1 MAEPMSFDELNMKDF
16 LTFLE
21 GRYSEQA
28 QTNLDFLNGNHFGGD
43 DGTYW
48 VGPRRTAQDVLYRE
62 SMAEIQRTFVSHN
75 VVAEVTNRHV
85 NGVLSRELHWG
96 FVPDR
101 PLKETTSINPDTGQ
115 ETKEREK
122 PTPAE
127 QTLIDEAQ
135 AALMRWWEMRSVSQ
149 ILQQALAG
157 GLSIM
162 RSPLRIYVPPGLL
175 SEGGTL
181 HADDLIMAME
191 FIWLQF
197 LGFDEDALQFI
208 IPTATVYTDKKTRKD
223 IGVFSYKEDEATIL
237 EVTYLDEL
245 GNTVIR
251 TMDDKGDTQP
261 PIVIPLKKRLTM
273 FEMQRFALISQQIIS
288 QQKAL
293 NMTLTMKQRNAVQ
306 GGFLERVLMNVKVP
320 GSTDPETGEFTPD
333 PLYVGA
339 GTTNLFQSETFTDTE
354 GKTFVLPG
362 SVTYRDP
369 VAANTFIETENSQ
382 YTGMLQETH
391 QLHYTLASE
400 GSVSGESRKQARDSF
415 QKDLLYSASKVETL
429 TRWVLETVLALGA
442 NFSGAPDRF
451 IGLRA
456 YVQVKVDSG
465 PVSADDMRVA
475 AEMRERGIWDWETA
489 ASATGVNDV
498 DAMKIRLA
506 EESGVGLFAPKFEQM
521 GQKPPA
527 TTSELEGILA
537 ANDTL

>member
-1 MAEPMSFDELNMKDF
+1 MAESTSFDELTMKDF
-16 LTFLE
+16 LAYLE
-21 GRYSEQA
+21 GRYSQQA
-28 QTNLDFLNGNHFGGD
+28 SVNLDFLNGNHFGGD
-43 DGTYW
+43 EGTYW

-75 VVAEVTNRHV
+75 AVAEVTDRHV
-85 NGVLSRELHWG
+85 NGVLSRELHWA

-101 PLKETTSINPDTGQ
+101 QLKETTTVNPDTGQ
-115 ETKEREK
+115 EVKHREK

-127 QTLIDEAQ
+127 QVLIEEAQ
-135 AALMRWWEMRSVSQ
+135 AAVVGWWDKRDVTQ
-149 ILQQALAG
+149 TIQHALAAS
-157 GLSIM
+157 LSIV
-162 RSPLRIYVPPGLL
+162 RAPLRFYVPPALL
-175 SEGGTL
+175 GEGGTL
-181 HADDLIMAME
+181 HADDLMLAMD
-191 FIWLQF
+191 FVWLQF
-197 LGFDEDALQFI
+197 LGFDEDTLDFV
-208 IPTATVYTDKKTRKD
+208 IPTATVWTDKKTRKD
-223 IGVFSYKEDEATIL
+223 IGVFQYKEDDKNLL
-237 EVTYLDEL
+237 EVTYLDDL

-251 TMDDKGDTQP
+251 TMNDDGDTQP
-261 PIVIPLKKRLTM
+261 PIIIPLSKRLTM
-273 FEMQRFALISQQIIS
+273 FEMARKALISQQIIS

-320 GSTDPETGEFTPD
+320 GETDPETGEFTPD

-339 GTTNLFQSETFTDTE
+339 GTTNLFQSETFTDSE

-369 VAANTFIETENSQ
+369 VPANTFIETENSQ
-382 YTGMLQETH
+382 YTGILQETH

-415 QKDLLYSASKVETL
+415 QKDLLYSAGKVESMV
-429 TRWVLETVLALGA
+429 RWILETVLALGA
-442 NFSGAPDRF
+442 NFSGQPDRYV
-451 IGLRA
+451 GLRA
-456 YVQVKVDSG
+456 YVQAKVDSG

-475 AEMRERGIWDWETA
+475 AEMRERGLWDWETA
-489 ASATGVNDV
+489 ASATGIDDV
-498 DAMKIRLA
+498 DAIKVRLA
-506 EESGVGLFAPKFEQM
+506 DESGVGLFAPKFEQM

>member
-1 MAEPMSFDELNMKDF
+1 
-16 LTFLE
+16 
-21 GRYSEQA
+21 
-28 QTNLDFLNGNHFGGD
+28 
-43 DGTYW
+43 
-48 VGPRRTAQDVLYRE
+48 
-62 SMAEIQRTFVSHN
+62 
-75 VVAEVTNRHV
+75 
-85 NGVLSRELHWG
+85 
-96 FVPDR
+96 
-101 PLKETTSINPDTGQ
+101 
-115 ETKEREK
+115 
-122 PTPAE
+122 
-127 QTLIDEAQ
+127 
-135 AALMRWWEMRSVSQ
+135 
-149 ILQQALAG
+149 
-157 GLSIM
+157 
-162 RSPLRIYVPPGLL
+162 
-175 SEGGTL
+175 
-181 HADDLIMAME
+181 
-191 FIWLQF
+191 
-197 LGFDEDALQFI
+197 
-208 IPTATVYTDKKTRKD
+208 
-223 IGVFSYKEDEATIL
+223 
-237 EVTYLDEL
+237 
-245 GNTVIR
+245 
-251 TMDDKGDTQP
+251 
-261 PIVIPLKKRLTM
+261 
-273 FEMQRFALISQQIIS
+273 
-288 QQKAL
+288 
-293 NMTLTMKQRNAVQ
+293 
-306 GGFLERVLMNVKVP
+306 
-320 GSTDPETGEFTPD
+320 
-333 PLYVGA
+333 LYVGA